1 MLLKKIIFFSPKQ
14 KRHQIASSEEKRE
27 NKRQRSYRQLKV
39 ENKWKIGCASQLP
52 VAYFKVFSESL
63 FFLQHRLLL
72 LLFNE
77 LKLPQLQCNSSQS
90 QTVKRRKGSD
100 LLVLHYHQHHPQHST
115 PLPAEIPTTTLSFL
129 LSPHPPPPP
138 SKLSP
143 LHPPPPPRDAEFYST
158 VCRIPVCS
166 AHSSMQSNTA
176 PVEERW
182 RQLSSAGC
190 CSCCSSWASVPYRLI
205 SHSPIRDGTG
215 GRERETERES
225 LEVSGVER
233 QVEWKSVERKK
244 RLQHL
249 PSSLSFLPS
258 AFSPS
263 FLCWLKRGRRR
274 GERKGSFKN

>member
-1 MLLKKIIFFSPKQ
+1 MQLIAVADGEKKKGERSVSPPLSP
-14 KRHQIASSEEKRE
+14 ASSPTQHPPPR
-27 NKRQRSYRQLKV
+27 RDPHHD
-39 ENKWKIGCASQLP
+39 SQLP
-52 VAYFKVFSESL
+52 AL
-63 FFLQHRLLL
+63 
-72 LLFNE
+72 
-77 LKLPQLQCNSSQS
+77 
-90 QTVKRRKGSD
+90 
-100 LLVLHYHQHHPQHST
+100 
-115 PLPAEIPTTTLSFL
+115 
-129 LSPHPPPPP
+129 PPPPP
-138 SKLSP
+138 SQLSP

-258 AFSPS
+258 AFPPS